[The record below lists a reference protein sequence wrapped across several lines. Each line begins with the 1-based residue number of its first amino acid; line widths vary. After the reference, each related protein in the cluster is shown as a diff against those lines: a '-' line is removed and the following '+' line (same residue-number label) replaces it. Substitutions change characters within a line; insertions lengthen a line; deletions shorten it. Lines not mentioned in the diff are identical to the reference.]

1 MQLPNYFQDPNI
13 LHVNTLPHHAYFIPH
28 QSVETAEEREN
39 SAYFTLA
46 YFTLLNGDWDFNYY
60 ESYHQLP
67 QDFLSMAFE
76 HKIPVPSN
84 WQNHGF
90 DRHHYTNINYPFPF
104 DPPFVPQQN
113 PCGVYH
119 RTFTAQPKSAKRYLL
134 NFEGVDSCLFVYL
147 NKQFVGYSQIINV
160 IY

>member
-28 QSVETAEEREN
+28 QSLETTEAREH
-39 SAYFTLA
+39 SA

-67 QDFLSMAFE
+67 QDFLTMAFE

-84 WQNHGF
+84 CQNH
-90 DRHHYTNINYPFPF
+90 
-104 DPPFVPQQN
+104 
-113 PCGVYH
+113 
-119 RTFTAQPKSAKRYLL
+119 
-134 NFEGVDSCLFVYL
+134 
-147 NKQFVGYSQIINV
+147 
-160 IY
+160 